1 VAGRSGNDGFMRAT
15 PNQVREGQ
23 PPTLKKSTVEALPE
37 DRELEMLRE
46 QRIRFDGYF
55 SGPTW

>member
-1 VAGRSGNDGFMRAT
+1 MQSTPTQVLDGQA
-15 PNQVREGQ
+15 
-23 PPTLKKSTVEALPE
+23 PTLNKSTVEALPK

-46 QRIRFDGYF
+46 QRIRFDGFF

>member
-1 VAGRSGNDGFMRAT
+1 MQSTPTQVLDGQA
-15 PNQVREGQ
+15 
-23 PPTLKKSTVEALPE
+23 PTLKKSTVEALPK

-46 QRIRFDGYF
+46 QRIRFDGFF